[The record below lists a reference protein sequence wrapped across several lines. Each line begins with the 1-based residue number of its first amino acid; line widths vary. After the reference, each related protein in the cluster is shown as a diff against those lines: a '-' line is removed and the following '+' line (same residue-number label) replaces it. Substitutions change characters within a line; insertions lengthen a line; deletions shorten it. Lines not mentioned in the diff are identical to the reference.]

1 MARRGLVR
9 SARALAAAA
18 LLALSGALAVPA
30 QAQTVTTLVSNTGET
45 VGNEVASIGAQ
56 PFTTANAAVLDSV
69 DIRLGSSSLAGPT
82 RVRILEDDAG
92 SPGAELVTLFN
103 PSSIVNEAVNNF
115 TAPAGTLLAANKTY
129 YVELTRRNDLGAGGP
144 VFTSGR
150 RYRVTGS
157 DAQTGATDWE
167 IGDSRYFKSNAAVTS
182 WSTSSSVMMIA
193 IKGTVVDVP
202 TVTAT
207 AVTSSPDANS
217 SYETGEVIQ
226 VTATFSEAVTVDTTG
241 GTPSLALTIGSN
253 PRDAEYSAADSTA
266 TALVFA
272 YPVTTNDNDNDG
284 ISIDANALELNG
296 GAIHEQGDA
305 SANALLAHGAL
316 STQSGHRVNRRPVI
330 VSGGVSVTSSSD
342 ANSSYATDDV
352 IQVTVTFDEAVTV
365 DTTSGTPSL
374 ALTIGSNTR
383 YAGYSASDST
393 ATALV
398 FAYPVTA
405 DDNDNDGI
413 SIAEDALELNGG
425 AIHRQGDTTASA
437 VLDHGA
443 LSTQSGHRV
452 NRDAFIVSGGV
463 SVISTPRA
471 ATETYG
477 AGETIEI
484 EVEFS
489 EAVNAT
495 TDTDFVISVSGM
507 RGAALL
513 RGNRTDTLVFGYTVQ
528 DGDSDSNGIW
538 IGDQDRTLVGNRGG
552 DPQNGAITTVATGR
566 AANLTHGGLGTQSGH
581 KVDGSLTPPDTDTAP
596 VFTSAAAFDAAENA
610 TAAGTVEASDNDTE
624 DDVTGYAIT
633 GGADQALFDI
643 NGTSGALTFKSAPDF
658 EDPQDAGAD
667 NTYVVTVQATSGT
680 GTREMTATQTITVTV
695 VDALEKSAKPDKP
708 TLAAVSGSS
717 TSLTAT
723 WTKPDLNGGPEITGY
738 DLQYRVGT
746 TDWEDFAH
754 TGTAVTATITGLT
767 ADTSYQ
773 IQVRAKNGETDS
785 DWSDP
790 SDAVSTNAPDDD
802 PDDSGNVSEPD
813 GEDLPANTSTTGEV
827 DVGGS
832 VTGNIG
838 SRGDTDWFKVVL
850 EAGKT
855 YQIDLTGEYGGGGT
869 LTDPYLDNIRDSS
882 GRQISNTFNDDVD
895 FANDNL
901 DSRIIFTPTAAGT
914 YYLVAFGSTSLTGTY
929 TLSVRDITPAANNAP
944 VFDPATATREV
955 AENSAAGTDVGAP
968 IPAATDADTGDT
980 LTYSMEGTDA
990 ASFDFDASTRQIA
1003 TIAGV
1008 DLNHEATKNSYS
1020 VTVKASDGT
1029 ASATIAVTI
1038 DVTDVTEQPAKPDK
1052 PTLAAVTGSSTSLT
1066 ATWTKPD
1073 LDGGPD
1079 ITGYALEYRE
1089 GATGTWTSFAHSGT
1103 AITTTIT
1110 GLTADTSYQARVRAG
1125 HHEAPS
1131 DWSDP
1136 SDAVKTNAAAPTP
1149 TLSIAD
1155 AAASEGDDLTFTAT
1169 LSAAAAA
1176 EVTATWT
1183 ASIESGDTAAAADL
1197 GTTKTGTVTVAAGG
1211 TTATFEVPTAE
1222 DSTVEA
1228 NETFTVTLT
1237 GPSSNAVL
1245 GTATATGTI
1254 DNDDEALADTPVVT
1268 IAAGA
1273 SPVTEGTAAEF
1284 TLTRTA
1290 TGTAL
1295 TVAVAVTETGD
1306 VISGTATSTTVAF
1319 AAAAAT
1325 ATLTVATEDDADDEA
1340 DSVVTATVAA
1350 GTGYAVG
1357 SPGSATVTVQ
1367 DDDLPVVTI
1376 AKDKNVVNENE
1387 GDAGFTL
1394 TRVGLTAGTLAVTV
1408 GVTQQEGRDL
1418 LPDGAATSTTVTF
1431 AMGASTATLTVELEN
1446 DNLFEPTGGLTVEV
1460 QAGTGYTVGS
1470 PASATVTVVDT
1481 DEGLPMPANL
1491 TASQGAGVGEAGLS
1505 WDPHASHLQFSRHEY
1520 RYKTGGGYG
1529 GWTDIPD
1536 SGQHDSL
1543 VGGDGSN
1550 LTGYTVTGLVGGQA
1564 HTFEVRTAAG
1574 SGRSA
1579 NSNEAM
1585 ATPRTAAVSFGAAA
1599 YSVDEGATVEVT
1611 VSLSGAPGREVTV
1624 PVSAAGGG
1632 GATAPGETGADW
1644 SGVPES
1650 VTFGATST
1658 AQTFTV
1664 AATQDTADDDGE
1676 TVVLT
1681 FGTLPPGVTKGT
1693 VSEATVTIVDDD
1705 AAPDL
1710 PALSVADVSAEEG
1723 ENLTFTVRLSAAS
1736 AQTVTVDWATSVET
1750 GDTATSDTDFTAA
1763 SGTLTFMPGRT
1774 EETVTVSTTE
1784 DSTDEANETFTVTLS
1799 NASNAS
1805 ISDATATGTI
1815 EDDDLPVVTIV
1826 KDKNAVNENE
1836 GAAGFTLS
1844 RTGSTAAAL
1853 TVKVEVTQ
1861 QADRDL
1867 LPDGA
1872 AAERT
1877 VTFAVGSATAALS
1890 VALENDALFEAT
1902 GILTVEVQ
1910 PGTGYT
1916 VGSPGSVTMA
1926 VIDTD
1931 RGLPTPANLSA
1942 SVGTGPGE
1950 VVLSWD
1956 PYAPNLAISWH
1967 EYRYKTDGTYGNWT
1981 EIPHSGQQIAL
1992 MGGEVG
1998 SANLTGWT
2006 VTGLV
2011 GGVEHTF
2018 EVRTNA
2024 PNNRVGAASNEDSA
2038 TPRSAA
2044 VSYGASSYTVDE
2056 GATVVVTVS
2065 LSGAPEREVT
2075 VPVAAAGGGGATAQG
2090 ETGEDW
2096 SGVPETVTF
2105 GATSTAQTFTV
2116 AATQDMSDDDGE
2128 SVVLTFGTLPPGVEA
2143 GTVTEATVT
2152 IGDDDAAPTVTVA
2165 DAAASEGDS
2174 VAFVV
2179 TLSAASGKQ
2188 VTVDY
2193 ATSVGAGDD
2202 ATSGT
2207 DFTAASGTL
2216 TIEAGEATGTIE
2228 VAALEDDGEEDD
2240 ETFTLT
2246 ISNPNNATLGTDT
2259 TATGTIEDGTLP
2271 RLSVDD
2277 AEGAEDEGVEFTVTL
2292 SEAVADEVTAT
2303 WTASIESGDTAVAAD
2318 LTATTTDMVT
2328 VAAGATTA
2336 KFTVPVNNDTTDEP
2350 DQTFTVTLS
2359 NPSPA
2364 SLVQLASD
2372 PTARG
2377 TIEDEDD
2384 PPTVGIVSA
2393 SGHEGRDPDTLAPTL
2408 VLSAASEKTVTVT
2421 WTASIESGD
2430 TAAAADFVDLSAAT
2444 GTVDITPGRDVTALN
2459 TIVADQVFD
2468 DALDEDDETFTVTLS
2483 AAVNAT
2489 VGQADSSSDAT
2500 GTMTI
2505 QDDDPTPTVTV
2516 DDAAASEGD
2525 NVAFVVTLSAVSGR
2539 DVQVDYATSVGTG
2552 QTATSGTDFT
2562 AASGTLTIRAAD
2574 STATGTV
2581 EVAATED
2588 DAEEDDETFTLTLS
2602 DPKNATLGTAST
2614 ATGTINDGTLP
2625 RLSVADAEA
2634 TEGSPVTFAVTL
2646 SAEAEA
2652 DVTATWTASIGSGD
2666 TAVLGDLGPTR
2677 TGTVEIEAGETDA
2690 TIAVATVQDDTVEV
2704 NETFTVT
2711 LAGVSANATLG
2722 TATAT
2727 GTIDNDDLVTLSV
2740 ADVSA
2745 AEGDTAGEGLT
2756 FTVTMTEAAPEDV
2769 TVDWTASIGSG
2780 DSASADDLTG
2790 DKTGTVTID
2799 KGETTGMFTVP
2810 TADTTDE
2817 PRQTFTVTLSNPT
2830 PASLAQL
2837 AADPTAEGRIED
2849 DDDPPTVDVADA
2861 TATEGDNLE
2870 FAVTLSAESEKTVT
2884 VRLTTLHEAED
2895 TAEPAD
2901 LGPPFV
2907 ADLTFDPGDTEE
2919 TAVVGTVDDLLDEDA
2934 ETFKMQAYEWINV
2947 SAGDI
2952 EATGTIND
2960 NDDPPTVTVAD
2971 GTASEGDD
2979 VAFVVTLSAESGRD
2993 VEVDYATSVGTGQTA
3008 TSGTDFTAASG
3019 TLTIEAGEETG
3030 TIEVAA
3036 LEDDAEENDE
3046 TFTLTISDPKNATLT
3061 TDTTATGTI
3070 NNRSLPAL
3078 SVAAAAAAEGD
3089 GVEFTVTLSAADA
3102 ADVTF
3107 TWTASLA
3114 TDDTAVADDF
3124 TDLPAATGTLTIA
3137 AGGETAKFTV
3147 PTAEDSADEADE
3159 TFTVTLSGVSA
3170 NAELGTGASAKGTIR
3185 DDDDPPAVSFGAA
3198 SYAVDEGG
3206 SVEVTV
3212 VLSAPS
3218 GRPEVVVPLA
3228 HAGEGGATPQ
3238 DGTAPDYGG
3247 VPASVTFAAGATER
3261 TFTIEAPADAYAETG
3276 ESVAL
3281 SFATLPDGAA
3291 PGSVTRSAV
3300 SLNDVAVTVSF
3311 EQASYTAAEGGS
3323 AVAVVLTLEPAVS
3336 HTLAVTM
3343 TARNGEGA
3351 TAADY
3356 QGIQDGG
3363 RAIFTPG
3370 QTRSSFDVTAADD
3383 ALDEADETVTLGF
3396 TFATSDTGLTKGS
3409 VPEATLRLTDD
3420 DDPPG
3425 LEDVMDASASEGD
3438 DVEFAVTLTEAS
3450 GRTVNLGWEVRVDG
3464 VPASAADFDPFPQEG
3479 VLTFAPGVRTG
3490 TIAVATAEDANDE
3503 EDETFELRI
3512 TGDGNVD
3519 LPGGLTV
3526 TGTIENDD
3534 GPPTLSVADAMATE
3548 GIPVS
3553 FTVTLTPPSGKQVT
3567 VNYAT
3572 SVETGDNATSDTDFT
3587 AADGTLTF
3595 RPGQTTK
3602 TVRVETVR
3610 DGVEEGNE
3618 TFTLTLSDA
3627 TNATLP
3633 DPPTARGTIEDEIAP
3648 PPEDL
3653 EAEPVEGSYTSLVV
3667 RWEAP
3672 DTDGGPALT
3681 GYGLRH
3687 RERPGG
3693 DWVEVSHAG
3702 TVTTATLTGLEVN
3715 TVYEVEVRA
3724 LYGEMQSVWVRV
3736 AGQVRT
3742 AALPPARVRNVR
3754 LVGGPGS
3761 DDGVWS
3767 TGERVVVEVRYDK
3780 PVVVEQSDCWTYNA
3794 DGSCRPSG
3802 PYMLVAFSSD
3812 ARPGYGGTLSTPLA
3826 PYVRGSGTNVLTFGY
3841 TVGAA
3846 EDGARGAWAAHNG
3859 MFLRGATI
3867 RTLEGGDGASRYTN
3881 TRVMQV
3887 TVRKPGGGAWTAGAT
3902 VRVAVRFAGPVQ
3914 YTPPDEP
3921 QNLDEVVVDE
3931 TGGTPTIGLLL
3942 GDAPNPRLPR
3952 TARYERGSESDTL
3965 TFEYEV
3971 RSGDGRVSA
3980 VEVVA
3985 DSLARNGA
3993 TIRNEEGYDAELEHV
4008 SVLWYSPLALRVRDA
4023 AAREG
4028 GTLEFAM
4035 ELARASPAPVTV
4047 DYETADGTATA
4058 GRDYTAK
4065 RGTVTFAPGRMRG
4078 TVEVPVL
4085 RDGEAEDAE
4094 TVVLRLSN
4102 ARAGGSRAPVEV
4114 TVAQAEGT
4122 IEDVAPEAPSGA
4134 LTARFARAP
4143 AEHDG
4148 QAFTLRIAFSEAI
4161 RMSGPRLRGDVVA
4174 VSGGR
4179 ATKAGAVNGR
4189 KDLWEL
4195 TVKPDPRADV
4205 TVTLA
4210 GGAACDTPA
4219 AVCTADGQA
4228 LSNTVSATVRG
4239 PVTVSVADAR
4249 VREAAGATLDFA
4261 VSLSRAASGTVAV
4274 AYATADGSARAGS
4287 DYTARKG
4294 QLRFAPGE
4302 TEKTV
4307 SVPVL
4312 DDAHD
4317 EGEETMRLR
4326 LSAASGAAIADGVA
4340 TGTIENTDHMPAAWL
4355 ARFGRTVTDQVLN
4368 AVEARLAA
4376 SRAAGTRVRLAG
4388 QALPFRDAAG
4398 HAKTAAND
4406 NAGAGDNASGRV
4418 HRADARDRVHRAD
4431 ARDREAVAAIRDWM
4445 AHAGANPG
4453 SGAGAGAWRGDGD
4466 GPGGRVQ
4473 SRALTGRDFV
4483 TGTSFELTGGSAEA
4497 GGHAA
4502 LWGRG
4507 AISRFDGREG
4517 DLTLDGE
4524 VTTGLVGADWA
4535 SAPGPGSGA
4544 GRWTAGLAVGHAR
4557 GTGSYTEGGGCTGG
4571 DGDDS
4576 DGDGSNSGAGDD
4588 GAGDDGDGDG
4598 NDPGPSGCA
4607 GEVESTLT
4615 GLWPYGGLK
4624 LTDRLSI
4631 SAAAGYGAGELTLT
4645 PKSETDGPF
4654 TADLTMA
4661 MGAAGLR
4668 GEVLVPPP
4676 EGGLALAVKG
4686 DTRFT
4691 RTQSKATRDAGGG
4704 RLEAATG
4711 DVWLLRLGIEG
4722 SRRFAPGGDTA
4733 GMVLTPSF
4741 EIGARLDGGDA
4752 ETGLGVDLGGS
4763 LAFAAPKQGVA
4774 LDLKARGLVAHEARG
4789 FREWGASASLT
4800 WDPRPSTDRGLAL
4813 RLRQGWGGSPT
4824 GSMDALLGRETLAGL
4839 AADPGS
4845 GAGAGDNG
4853 GTASAGRLEAELG
4866 YGIALFGGGF
4876 TGTPNLGIGL
4886 SDTSRD
4892 YRLGWRLT
4900 SARPGD
4906 PGFEIGLDATRREA
4920 LGADAEHGVMLRGAI
4935 RW

>member
-1 MARRGLVR
+1 MTAPRARERAGPPSPPDRRPPRRGGDSSPYIHATSAVGRPAGSARRGLVR
-9 SARALAAAA
+9 FAGALVAAA
-18 LLALSGALAVPA
+18 LLALTGALALPQSA
-30 QAQTVTTLVSNTGET
+30 YAQTVTTLVSNDGQTAATAVGISSQRRGQRFSTGSNPDGYSLSSVEFETAT
-45 VGNEVASIGAQ
+45 VGSFSVQVCG
-56 PFTTANAAVLDSV
+56 VV
-69 DIRLGSSSLAGPT
+69 DITPTSSCTGLTAPSGSSAGRKT
-82 RVRILEDDAG
+82 FA
-92 SPGAELVTLFN
+92 
-103 PSSIVNEAVNNF
+103 
-115 TAPAGTLLAANKTY
+115 APAGTILSAGTTY
-129 YVELTRRNDLGAGGP
+129 SLVTNAGGT
-144 VFTSGR
+144 VAVETTGSNAEDAGHVSGFRIANAYEFERDNATWATTGSGR
-150 RYRVTGS
+150 SLKV
-157 DAQTGATDWE
+157 
-167 IGDSRYFKSNAAVTS
+167 V
-182 WSTSSSVMMIA
+182 
-193 IKGTVVDVP
+193 IKGTVVGVP

-217 SYETGEVIQ
+217 NYKTGEVIQ
-226 VTATFSEAVTVDTTG
+226 VTVTFTEAVTVDTAS
-241 GTPSLALTIGSN
+241 GTPSLELTIGSN
-253 PRDAEYSAADSTA
+253 PRDAEYAAADSTA

-272 YPVTTNDNDNDG
+272 YPVTTNDHDQNG

-296 GAIHEQGDA
+296 GAIHKEGDT
-305 SANALLAHGAL
+305 
-316 STQSGHRVNRRPVI
+316 ST
-330 VSGGVSVTSSSD
+330 
-342 ANSSYATDDV
+342 
-352 IQVTVTFDEAVTV
+352 
-365 DTTSGTPSL
+365 
-374 ALTIGSNTR
+374 
-383 YAGYSASDST
+383 
-393 ATALV
+393 
-398 FAYPVTA
+398 
-405 DDNDNDGI
+405 
-413 SIAEDALELNGG
+413 DAL
-425 AIHRQGDTTASA
+425 
-437 VLDHGA
+437 
-443 LSTQSGHRV
+443 
-452 NRDAFIVSGGV
+452 
-463 SVISTPRA
+463 
-471 ATETYG
+471 
-477 AGETIEI
+477 
-484 EVEFS
+484 
-489 EAVNAT
+489 
-495 TDTDFVISVSGM
+495 
-507 RGAALL
+507 
-513 RGNRTDTLVFGYTVQ
+513 
-528 DGDSDSNGIW
+528 
-538 IGDQDRTLVGNRGG
+538 
-552 DPQNGAITTVATGR
+552 
-566 AANLTHGGLGTQSGH
+566 LTHGALGTQSGH
-581 KVDGSLTPPDTDTAP
+581 KVDGNLTPPSTDTAP
-596 VFTSAAAFDAAENA
+596 VFTSSAAFSADENA
-610 TAAGTVEASDNDTE
+610 TAAGTVEASDRDTE

-633 GGADQALFDI
+633 GGADQALFSIDS
-643 NGTSGALTFKSAPDF
+643 TSGALAFTTAPDF
-658 EDPQDAGAD
+658 EDPQDQGAD
-667 NTYVVTVQATSGT
+667 NAYEVTVQATSGT
-680 GTREMTATQTITVTV
+680 GTREKTATQTIAVTVTN
-695 VDALEKSAKPDKP
+695 VD
-708 TLAAVSGSS
+708 
-717 TSLTAT
+717 
-723 WTKPDLNGGPEITGY
+723 
-738 DLQYRVGT
+738 
-746 TDWEDFAH
+746 
-754 TGTAVTATITGLT
+754 
-767 ADTSYQ
+767 
-773 IQVRAKNGETDS
+773 
-785 DWSDP
+785 
-790 SDAVSTNAPDDD
+790 
-802 PDDSGNVSEPD
+802 
-813 GEDLPANTSTTGEV
+813 
-827 DVGGS
+827 
-832 VTGNIG
+832 
-838 SRGDTDWFKVVL
+838 
-850 EAGKT
+850 
-855 YQIDLTGEYGGGGT
+855 
-869 LTDPYLDNIRDSS
+869 
-882 GRQISNTFNDDVD
+882 
-895 FANDNL
+895 
-901 DSRIIFTPTAAGT
+901 
-914 YYLVAFGSTSLTGTY
+914 
-929 TLSVRDITPAANNAP
+929 
-944 VFDPATATREV
+944 
-955 AENSAAGTDVGAP
+955 
-968 IPAATDADTGDT
+968 
-980 LTYSMEGTDA
+980 EGQ
-990 ASFDFDASTRQIA
+990 S
-1003 TIAGV
+1003 
-1008 DLNHEATKNSYS
+1008 
-1020 VTVKASDGT
+1020 
-1029 ASATIAVTI
+1029 
-1038 DVTDVTEQPAKPDK
+1038 
-1052 PTLAAVTGSSTSLT
+1052 
-1066 ATWTKPD
+1066 
-1073 LDGGPD
+1073 
-1079 ITGYALEYRE
+1079 
-1089 GATGTWTSFAHSGT
+1089 
-1103 AITTTIT
+1103 
-1110 GLTADTSYQARVRAG
+1110 
-1125 HHEAPS
+1125 
-1131 DWSDP
+1131 
-1136 SDAVKTNAAAPTP
+1136 
-1149 TLSIAD
+1149 
-1155 AAASEGDDLTFTAT
+1155 
-1169 LSAAAAA
+1169 
-1176 EVTATWT
+1176 
-1183 ASIESGDTAAAADL
+1183 
-1197 GTTKTGTVTVAAGG
+1197 GTVTVDDTSPVVGDALTASAANVADPDGLPDPFAPAWQWYRTPAAGSETEIPG
-1211 TTATFEVPTAE
+1211 ATSTAYTV
-1222 DSTVEA
+1222 VEA
-1228 NETFTVTLT
+1228 DLGATLTAKASWTDKGGFANTLASAPTSAVAAGDGARPELSVADAQATEGSPVIFTVRLSAASAQTVTVDWATLGLPGNPYEGPYTADATDYVPGAGTLT
-1237 GPSSNAVL
+1237 FAPGDTVKTVSVETHGDTAHEDDEPFSLLLSNPMHAVFEGEGNVVL
-1245 GTATATGTI
+1245 APTGTI
-1254 DNDDEALADTPVVT
+1254 LDN
-1268 IAAGA
+1268 
-1273 SPVTEGTAAEF
+1273 
-1284 TLTRTA
+1284 
-1290 TGTAL
+1290 
-1295 TVAVAVTETGD
+1295 
-1306 VISGTATSTTVAF
+1306 
-1319 AAAAAT
+1319 
-1325 ATLTVATEDDADDEA
+1325 
-1340 DSVVTATVAA
+1340 
-1350 GTGYAVG
+1350 
-1357 SPGSATVTVQ
+1357 
-1367 DDDLPVVTI
+1367 DDDLPVVSVDSGTVGVGEDVIFTVRISSESGKTAFVFYRVDIRGPDMEHIGGGRAGTRNFIQGVTQNDLPPLNRKPQEVGEVYTLTVTGAEDATAPEGTSGTIRVVDTADLPAVTI
-1376 AKDKNVVNENE
+1376 AAD
-1387 GDAGFTL
+1387 DASVTEESGEAGLTL
-1394 TRVGLTAGTLAVTV
+1394 TRTAPLTDELTVTV
-1408 GVTQQEGRDL
+1408 QLREKYYSDVLPHGMVTLQTNFDRTVEQ
-1418 LPDGAATSTTVTF
+1418 TVTF
-1431 AMGASTATLTVELEN
+1431 AANAATAALEVELKDDNVAEGSADLTVTLKPG
-1446 DNLFEPTGGLTVEV
+1446 D
-1460 QAGTGYTVGS
+1460 GYTAGD
-1470 PASATVTVVDT
+1470 PASATVTVT
-1481 DEGLPMPANL
+1481 DESDTGAAKPLHLQAIAGP
-1491 TASQGAGVGEAGLS
+1491 GAGEVVLFWA
-1505 WDPHASHLQFSRHEY
+1505 PPLQFYEVARHEY
-1520 RYKTGGGYG
+1520 RFKSDSDYG
-1529 GWTDIPD
+1529 DWVEIPD
-1536 SGQHDSL
+1536 SGSSPDARNAANRSGYA
-1543 VGGDGSN
+1543 VTD
-1550 LTGYTVTGLVGGQA
+1550 LTGGEI
-1564 HTFEVRTAAG
+1564 HTFEVRAVGTTVASAA
-1574 SGRSA
+1574 
-1579 NSNEAM
+1579 SNEAM
-1585 ATPRTAAVSFGAAA
+1585 ATPRTAALKVSFGESA
-1599 YSVDEGATVEVT
+1599 YSVDEGGTVEVT
-1611 VSLSGAPGREVTV
+1611 VRIEGGVPGRQVTV
-1624 PVSAAGGG
+1624 PVAATAVG
-1632 GATAPGETGADW
+1632 GATAQGETGADW
-1644 SGVPES
+1644 SGVPET
-1650 VTFGATST
+1650 VTFGALET
-1658 AQTFTV
+1658 AKTFTLTATDDTDADAGESV
-1664 AATQDTADDDGE
+1664 A
-1676 TVVLT
+1676 LS

-1705 AAPDL
+1705 TSALPTLSIADAEAA
-1710 PALSVADVSAEEG
+1710 EG
-1723 ENLTFTVRLSAAS
+1723 DGVKFTVTLSATSTEAVTATWTAS
-1736 AQTVTVDWATSVET
+1736 IES
-1750 GDTATSDTDFTAA
+1750 GDTATAPDLATTKT
-1763 SGTLTFMPGRT
+1763 G
-1774 EETVTVSTTE
+1774 TVTIAANATTTTFTVPVAN
-1784 DSTDEANETFTVTLS
+1784 DTTDEDDQTFTVTLS
-1799 NASNAS
+1799 GVSPSSLAELAADPTATGTIIDDDPTPTVTVAGATATEGNAVAFAVTLSAVSGRDVTVDYATSETDPRSAVAGTDFTSAS
-1805 ISDATATGTI
+1805 GTLMILAADSTATGTI
-1815 EDDDLPVVTIV
+1815 EVETTADDAAEGAETFTLTLSNPMNATLGTPSAATGTIDDPASTDTTLSSLVVNDGTSNLTLDPAFVSTTTIYEVSVAASVDEVTMTPVTNHASANFEIRDQDGDALADADAMAAGHQVAVAVGETLFLVRVTAEDDTTTQNYEVRVTRPLETLTPPADALVSNIGQGTGYGIFVKAIAQGFGTGSNASGYTLTGVDVASAGSTAFTAQVCGADTNGRPTSTCTNLTPDGAFAVGAVSFTAPPNTVLTKDTPYAVVVTASGNAHGWGLAFTDGEDAGKADGWSIRDGYAFRLHDEAPTTWSIDTVELRMAVRGSASKPRLSIADAEGAEDEGVEFTVTLSEAVADEVTATWTASIESGDTADAADLTATTTGMVTVAAGATTTTFTVPVTNDTTVEDDQTFTVTLSGVSPSSLAELAADPTATGTIKDDDTPVVTIA
-1826 KDKNAVNENE
+1826 KDKNAVIENE

-1853 TVKVEVTQ
+1853 TVKVGVTQ

-1890 VALENDALFEAT
+1890 VALENDDLYEAP

-1916 VGSPGSVTMA
+1916 VGSPGSATMA
-1926 VIDTD
+1926 VVDSD
-1931 RGLPTPANLSA
+1931 RVLPTPANLSA

-1956 PYAPNLAISWH
+1956 PYAANLAISWH

-1981 EIPHSGQQIAL
+1981 EIPHSGQAIAL
-1992 MGGEVG
+1992 VGGVEVG

-2011 GGVEHTF
+2011 GEVEHTF
-2018 EVRTNA
+2018 EVRTTA
-2024 PNNRVGAASNEDSA
+2024 PDNRIGTASNEAMA

-2044 VSYGASSYTVDE
+2044 VSYGAATYSVDE
-2056 GATVVVTVS
+2056 GATVVVRVS
-2065 LSGAPEREVT
+2065 LSGAPGREVT
-2075 VPVAAAGGGGATAQG
+2075 VPVAAAAAGGATAQG
-2090 ETGEDW
+2090 ETGADW

-2105 GATSTAQTFTV
+2105 GATSTAQTFTLT
-2116 AATQDMSDDDGE
+2116 ATQDMSDDDGE

-2228 VAALEDDGEEDD
+2228 VAALEDDAEEDD

-2246 ISNPNNATLGTDT
+2246 LSNPNNATLGTDT
-2259 TATGTIEDGTLP
+2259 TATGTIVDGTLP

-2318 LTATTTDMVT
+2318 LTATTTTTDMVT

-2408 VLSAASEKTVTVT
+2408 MLSAVSEKTVTVT
-2421 WTASIESGD
+2421 WTASIGSGD

-2459 TIVADQVFD
+2459 TIIAAQVFD
-2468 DALDEDDETFTVTLS
+2468 DALDEQDETFTVTLS
-2483 AAVNAT
+2483 NPVNAT
-2489 VGQADSSSDAT
+2489 VGKVGNADAT

-2505 QDDDPTPTVTV
+2505 EDDDPTPTVTV
-2516 DDAAASEGD
+2516 DDAAASEGGK
-2525 NVAFVVTLSAVSGR
+2525 VAFTVTLSAVSGR
-2539 DVQVDYATSVGTG
+2539 DVEVGYATSVETG
-2552 QTATSGTDFT
+2552 DTAVSGTDFT
-2562 AASGTLTIRAAD
+2562 AASGTLTILAAAG
-2574 STATGTV
+2574 TATGTV
-2581 EVAATED
+2581 EVQTTED

-2602 DPKNATLGTAST
+2602 DPKNATLGTPST

-2711 LAGVSANATLG
+2711 LSGVSANAELG

-2727 GTIDNDDLVTLSV
+2727 GTIDNDDLVMLSV

-2745 AEGDTAGEGLT
+2745 AEGDAAGEGLT
-2756 FTVTMTEAAPEDV
+2756 FTVRMTEAAPEDV

-2790 DKTGTVTID
+2790 DKTGTMTID
-2799 KGETTGMFTVP
+2799 KDETTGMFTVA

-2861 TATEGDNLE
+2861 AATEGDNLE
-2870 FAVTLSAESEKTVT
+2870 FAVTLSAESEMTVT

-2895 TAEPAD
+2895 TAEKAD
-2901 LGPPFV
+2901 LGAPFV
-2907 ADLTFDPGDTEE
+2907 TDLTFDPGDTEE
-2919 TAVVGTVDDLLDEDA
+2919 TAVVGTVDDALDEDA
-2934 ETFKMQAYEWINV
+2934 ETFTMEVYELTNV
-2947 SAGDI
+2947 SAGDT

-2971 GTASEGDD
+2971 GAASEGDD

-3019 TLTIEAGEETG
+3019 TLTIDAGDETG
-3030 TIEVAA
+3030 TIAVETKTDRTE
-3036 LEDDAEENDE
+3036 EDAE

-3070 NNRSLPAL
+3070 NNRTLPAL

-3089 GVEFTVTLSAADA
+3089 EVEFTVTLSAADA

-3170 NAELGTGASAKGTIR
+3170 NAELATDATAKGTIE
-3185 DDDDPPAVSFGAA
+3185 DNDDPPAVSFGAA

-3212 VLSAPS
+3212 VLTAPS
-3218 GRPEVVVPLA
+3218 GRPEVVVPLS
-3228 HAGEGGATPQ
+3228 HAAQGGATAQ
-3238 DGTAPDYGG
+3238 GANGADYAG
-3247 VPASVTFAAGATER
+3247 VPESVTFAAGATER
-3261 TFTIEAPADAYAETG
+3261 TFTIEAPADAHAETG
-3276 ESVAL
+3276 EGVAL

-3311 EQASYTAAEGGS
+3311 EQASYTAAEGGP

-3438 DVEFAVTLTEAS
+3438 EVEFAVTLTEAS

-3526 TGTIENDD
+3526 TGTIEDDD

-3587 AADGTLTF
+3587 AASSTLTF

-3648 PPEDL
+3648 PPVAL

-3667 RWEAP
+3667 SWTAP

-3687 RERPGG
+3687 RERPDG

-3742 AALPPARVRNVR
+3742 ATPPPAGIRNVR

-3767 TGERVVVEVRYDK
+3767 TGERVEVEVHYDK

-3802 PYMLVAFSSD
+3802 PYMLVAFSSNE
-3812 ARPGYGGTLSTPLA
+3812 RPGYGGTLSTPLA
-3826 PYVRGSGTNVLTFGY
+3826 PYEGGSGTNVLTFAY

-3846 EDGARGAWAAHNG
+3846 EDGALRVEVGNNG

-3867 RTLEGGDGASRYTN
+3867 RTLEGGDGASIYTN
-3881 TRVMQV
+3881 TRVRQV
-3887 TVRKPGGGAWTAGAT
+3887 DLEKPAGRAWTAGDT

-3921 QNLDEVVVDE
+3921 QNLDEVFVDD

-3942 GDAPNPRLPR
+3942 GDHEHRRVSR
-3952 TARYERGSESDTL
+3952 TASYERGSGSDTL

-3971 RSGDGRVSA
+3971 RAGDGRVSA

-3985 DSLARNGA
+3985 DSLARSGA
-3993 TIRNEEGYDAELEHV
+3993 TIRNEEGYDAELHHV

-4035 ELARASPAPVTV
+4035 ELARASPGPVTV

-4078 TVEVPVL
+4078 TVQVPVL

-4134 LTARFARAP
+4134 LTARFAGAP

-4148 QAFTLRIAFSEAI
+4148 KAFTLRIAFSEAI
-4161 RMSGPRLRGDVVA
+4161 RMSGRRLRGDVVA
-4174 VSGGR
+4174 VTGGR
-4179 ATKAGAVNGR
+4179 ATKAGPVNGR

-4210 GGAACDTPA
+4210 GGAACDAPA
-4219 AVCTADGQA
+4219 AVCTADGKA
-4228 LSNTVSATVRG
+4228 LSHTISATVRG

-4307 SVPVL
+4307 AVPVL

-4326 LSAASGAAIADGVA
+4326 LLAASGAAIADGEA

-4355 ARFGRTVTDQVLN
+4355 ARFGRTVTDQVLD

-4376 SRAAGTRVRLAG
+4376 SRAVGTRVRLAG
-4388 QALPFRDAAG
+4388 QALPFWDG
-4398 HAKTAAND
+4398 GGKTAADD
-4406 NAGAGDNASGRV
+4406 NAGA
-4418 HRADARDRVHRAD
+4418 
-4431 ARDREAVAAIRDWM
+4431 
-4445 AHAGANPG
+4445 
-4453 SGAGAGAWRGDGD
+4453 GAGAGAWRGDGD
-4466 GPGGRVQ
+4466 RPGGRER
-4473 SRALTGRDFV
+4473 SRALTRRDFV
-4483 TGTSFELTGGSAEA
+4483 TGTSFELTGGSPEA
-4497 GGHAA
+4497 GGSAA

-4535 SAPGPGSGA
+4535 SAPGSGA

-4557 GTGSYTEGGGCTGG
+4557 GTGSYTEGGGCTRG
-4571 DGDDS
+4571 DGDD
-4576 DGDGSNSGAGDD
+4576 GGGDD
-4588 GAGDDGDGDG
+4588 
-4598 NDPGPSGCA
+4598 NDPGASGCA

-4615 GLWPYGGLK
+4615 GLWPYAGLK

-4645 PKSETDGPF
+4645 PKSEMDGPF

-4691 RTQSKATRDAGGG
+4691 RTRSKATRDAGGG

-4711 DVWLLRLGIEG
+4711 DVWLLRLGVEG
-4722 SRRFAPGGDTA
+4722 SRRFALGADGA
-4733 GMVLTPSF
+4733 GATLTPRF
-4741 EIGARLDGGDA
+4741 EVGARLDGGDA
-4752 ETGLGVDLGGS
+4752 ETGLGADLGAGVT
-4763 LAFAAPKQGVA
+4763 LAAPRHGLMLV
-4774 LDLKARGLVAHEARG
+4774 LNARGLLAHEASG
-4789 FREWGASASLT
+4789 LRESGASASLA
-4800 WDPRPSTDRGLAL
+4800 WDPRPATDRGLAL
-4813 RLRQGWGGSPT
+4813 TLRQGWGGSPA
-4824 GSMDALLGRETLAGL
+4824 GGMNALLGRETLAGL
-4839 AADPGS
+4839 AAD
-4845 GAGAGDNG
+4845 DNG
-4853 GTASAGRLEAELG
+4853 DTPGAGRLEAELG
-4866 YGIALFGGGF
+4866 YGIPALGGAL
-4876 TGTPNLGIGL
+4876 TATPHLGIGL
-4886 SDTSRD
+4886 SDTARD
-4892 YRLGWRLT
+4892 YRLGWRLK
-4900 SARPGD
+4900 SARKGAA
-4906 PGFEIGLDATRREA
+4906 GFELGLDATRREA
-4920 LGADAEHGVMLRGAI
+4920 AGDDAEHGLAARLSI